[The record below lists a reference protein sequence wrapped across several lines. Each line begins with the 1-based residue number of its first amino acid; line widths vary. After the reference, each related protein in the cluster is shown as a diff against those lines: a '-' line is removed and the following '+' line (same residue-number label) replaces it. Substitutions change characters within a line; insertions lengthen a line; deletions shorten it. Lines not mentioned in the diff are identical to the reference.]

1 MDLVSEMLGMLD
13 AAISNAGRT
22 FFEATAASVGPLYTA
37 FLTILLVLIGINAAL
52 NVYTISMRD
61 AVQLSVRIV
70 LVLIFGLSWANFS
83 ALYEALSSGMGNLA
97 LSYFGVTGDAL
108 AEGDT
113 YTAMDGFALKMAE
126 NVDAV
131 SQAQGSIMRGVIAAL
146 LYGVLALLMAAYV
159 LIVAFAK
166 IMIAFLL
173 GLAPLAIL
181 ATIFERTKN
190 LFEAWA
196 SALLGYLLYPIAAA
210 AIIGT
215 VITVAN
221 QVHRDA
227 EEVSNIGA
235 IVGFLVMCFVGFFA
249 LRAIPQAA
257 ANITGQINLAHIA
270 PEALR
275 VTARPLTRA
284 GEFAAPRAREFTSG
298 AVYGKTSGL
307 AERERNRSYAD
318 LGRATRMRLE
328 SLIKARG

>member
-13 AAISNAGRT
+13 AAIANAGRT
-22 FFEATAASVGPLYTA
+22 FFETTAASVGPLYTA
-37 FLTILLVLIGINAAL
+37 FLTILLVLVGINAAL
-52 NVYTISMRD
+52 NVYSISMRD
-61 AVQLSVRIV
+61 AFQLSVRIV

-83 ALYEALSSGMGNLA
+83 ALYEALSSGTGNLA
-97 LSYFGVTGDAL
+97 LSYFGVTGEAL
-108 AEGDT
+108 AEGNT
-113 YTAMDGFALKMAE
+113 YTAMDSFALKMAE

-173 GLAPLAIL
+173 GLAPFAIL

-210 AIIGT
+210 

-221 QVHRDA
+221 DVHREAA
-227 EEVSNIGA
+227 EVTNIGA

-275 VTARPLTRA
+275 VTAIPLTRA
-284 GEFAAPRAREFTSG
+284 GDWAAPRAREFTSG

-307 AERERNRSYAD
+307 AERERDRSYAD
-318 LGRATRMRLE
+318 LGRATRARLE